1 MNKNL
6 IALAGL
12 LAVCGFMTGC
22 CKKKCEPRS
31 DQRHDTGK
39 KKHHAKKGGRYAKQ
53 HHGHDKHG
61 RDLYK

>member
-12 LAVCGFMTGC
+12 LAVCSFITGC

-31 DQRHDTGK
+31 SQRCDTGK
-39 KKHHAKKGGRYAKQ
+39 KTHHTKKAGHYDDK
-53 HHGHDKHG
+53 HHGHEKH
-61 RDLYK
+61 RRNLYK

>member
-22 CKKKCEPRS
+22 CKKKCESSCDYSR
-31 DQRHDTGK
+31 DAGK
-39 KKHHAKKGGRYAKQ
+39 KKHHAKKGGHHDDK